1 MQSTVRIQSVDF
13 NAADE
18 VAAITAGRTD
28 VGAVV
33 TFTGLCR
40 DEGGMLAT
48 LELEHYP
55 GMAEKEIV
63 GVVAEA
69 GMRWPLQAVTVIHRH
84 GQVKPGDQIVLVV
97 TAAGHRSEAFCAA
110 EFLMDFL
117 KTRAPFWK
125 RQKRTDGTSGG
136 WVGAREEDEE
146 ATRRWSPGERG
157 LSSSGKAV

>member
-1 MQSTVRIQSVDF
+1 MQSSIRIQSEDF
-13 NAADE
+13 NPADE

-40 DEGGMLAT
+40 DEGGVLAT

-55 GMAEKEIV
+55 GMAEKEIAR
-63 GVVAEA
+63 VVAEA
-69 GMRWPLQAVTVIHRH
+69 GRRWPLQAVTVIHRH
-84 GQVKPGDQIVLVV
+84 GQIKPGDQIVLVV
-97 TAAGHRSEAFCAA
+97 TAAWHRSEAFSAA

-125 RQKRTDGTSGG
+125 RRKLADGTSGG
-136 WVGAREEDEE
+136 WVGAKEEDEE
-146 ATRRWSPGERG
+146 ATRRWSAAGRTT
-157 LSSSGKAV
+157 SSSGKVA